1 MRPPGRGGTHAL
13 RMFFSM
19 LFILCGL
26 LPGGCVS
33 LPDVHPLLDSYHR
46 SDAVPKIAC
55 AGAGVRGQDCARMLE
70 RLRAEAGDMGVLGC
84 HLNLTAA
91 AGGSPI
97 VCGNRATLLVDGDVT
112 FASMLQAIAGATD
125 NINFETYIFHD
136 DEVGR
141 LFANALI
148 KKRAE
153 GVRVNLIYD
162 AFGCRETSRSF
173 FERLREAGVR
183 TVEFNPIS
191 LDLLGPSGLFHR
203 THRKLLVVD
212 GKIVFTGGIN
222 IGKAYIKVRR
232 PGDHSGDPEQFWR
245 DTDIMI
251 EGPAAAEFQ
260 KLFLA
265 TWAQQNGQ
273 AEPGAVYFPPIARE
287 GGDLVQA
294 VGAGY
299 GVSNRT
305 NYIMYISAVAQAEK
319 SVHITQSYFAP
330 DVRLMQAITE
340 AARRGVDV
348 RIILPESSD
357 HGIVRQAGRS
367 RYRELLESGVRVY
380 ECRGAILHAKTAV
393 VDGVWS
399 TVGSTNLERWSLG
412 ASDEINAVV
421 IGPDFG
427 RDMEVCF
434 QNDLSRSIEIVP
446 EEWRQRPLLE
456 RVKQL
461 LSGMLDRWL

>member
-1 MRPPGRGGTHAL
+1 
-13 RMFFSM
+13 
-19 LFILCGL
+19 
-26 LPGGCVS
+26 
-33 LPDVHPLLDSYHR
+33 
-46 SDAVPKIAC
+46 
-55 AGAGVRGQDCARMLE
+55 MLE
-70 RLRAEAGDMGVLGC
+70 RLRAEAGDTGVLGG
-84 HLNLTAA
+84 HLSLTAA

-125 NINFETYIFHD
+125 HINFETYIFHD

-141 LFANALI
+141 LFASALI

-162 AFGCRETSRSF
+162 AFGCRGTSRSF

-183 TVEFNPIS
+183 TVEFNPMG
-191 LDLLGPSGLFHR
+191 LDLFGPSGLFHR
-203 THRKLLVVD
+203 THRKLLVID
-212 GKIVFTGGIN
+212 GKVAFTGGIN

-251 EGPAAAEFQ
+251 EGPAVAEFQ

-294 VGAGY
+294 VGADY

-305 NYIMYISAVAQAEK
+305 NYLMYISAIAHAEK

-434 QNDLSRSIEIVP
+434 KNDLSRSIEIVP
-446 EEWRQRPLLE
+446 DEWRQRPLLE
-456 RVKQL
+456 RAKQFF
-461 LSGMLDRWL
+461 SGMLDRWL